1 MNKEPES
8 VVSLDTA
15 HAVSAEAVKSEV
27 FTDVPVDEPRYT
39 LEGWARPVMLTIATA
54 FSLFQL
60 YSAFI
65 GLYPPQIQRGVHLG
79 FALTLVFLLFGFRGR
94 NRQRVPWY
102 DVVLALLGAGVG
114 LYQVLFYDHIINSAG
129 DFNLRDEIVAGIAVL
144 ILIEATRRAVGMP
157 LVILMLAAMFYAFAG
172 PWLPGGL
179 HHAGFS
185 IQRIVSQEY
194 LSTEGIFG
202 TPLAVSSTFV
212 FLFILFGAVLR
223 ISGLG
228 KSFIDIALSLA
239 GHTTGGPAKV
249 AIVASSLFGTISGS
263 STANAVT
270 IGSFTIPLMKSIG
283 YKPHYAAGIEAAAGT
298 GGQLMPPIMGV
309 AAFVMSEMIGVPYL
323 KIAAAAALPAVLYY
337 TCLMISV
344 HLEAKRLGLK
354 GLERSRLPKFGPV
367 LLNAAPLAI
376 PLFGLIY
383 LLVTGWTP
391 LTSALAAIAGTLM
404 ITPLRKASRM
414 GPRKILRALQE
425 GATAAL
431 TVAVACAA
439 AGMVVGMIT
448 LSGAGLAA
456 GYGLVELSGGIL
468 IFTLILTAISS
479 LVLGTAV
486 PTTANYIITATVA
499 APALVKLGVPL
510 LPAHLFVFYF
520 GIIADITPPV
530 ALAAY
535 AASGI
540 AGSDPMKTG
549 LTATRLAISA
559 YLVPFIFALSP
570 ALLLV
575 DAPITSI
582 IEVIP
587 SSIIGIVGLSAAAMG
602 YWRRA
607 LPMWQRAMLLAGALA
622 LLTPGIVTDI
632 AGLAALGLVWFLQR
646 REDPKAALASNA
658 ASTNEVVREEIS
670 KS

>member
-8 VVSLDTA
+8 IVSLDTA
-15 HAVSAEAVKSEV
+15 RVVSAEAVKPEA

-39 LEGWARPVMLTIATA
+39 LEGWARPVMLAIATV

-60 YSAFI
+60 YSSFI
-65 GLYPPQIQRGVHLG
+65 GLYPPQIQRGIHLG
-79 FALTLVFLLFGFRGR
+79 FALTLVFLIFGFRGG
-94 NRQRVPWY
+94 NRQHVPWY
-102 DVVLALLGAGVG
+102 DIALALIGAGVG
-114 LYQVLFYDHIINSAG
+114 LYQVVFYDHIVNSAG
-129 DFNLRDEIVAGIAVL
+129 DFNLRDQIVAGIAVL
-144 ILIEATRRAVGMP
+144 IVIEATRRAVGMP

-179 HHAGFS
+179 RHAGFS

-194 LSTEGIFG
+194 LGTEGIFG

-309 AAFVMSEMIGVPYL
+309 AAFIMSEMIGVPYL

-354 GLERSRLPKFGPV
+354 GLERSRLPRFRPV
-367 LLNAAPLAI
+367 LLKAAPLAV

-391 LTSALAAIAGTLM
+391 LTSALAAIAGTLL
-404 ITPLRKASRM
+404 ITPLSKASRM

-439 AGMVVGMIT
+439 AGVVVGIIT
-448 LSGAGLAA
+448 LTGAGLAA
-456 GYGLVELSGGIL
+456 GYGLVDLSHGIL
-468 IFTLILTAISS
+468 ILTLVLTALTS

-602 YWRRA
+602 YWRRE
-607 LPMWQRAMLLAGALA
+607 LPMWQRAILLAGALA

-632 AGLAALGLVWFLQR
+632 AGLAALGLVWYLQR
-646 REDPKAALASNA
+646 REDPKAALA
-658 ASTNEVVREEIS
+658 
-670 KS
+670 

>member
-102 DVVLALLGAGVG
+102 DVVLALIGAGVG

>member
-8 VVSLDTA
+8 IVSLDTA

>member
-1 MNKEPES
+1 MRPPALHSPGQKLDRGCMNTEPES
-8 VVSLDTA
+8 THSLDTA
-15 HAVSAEAVKSEV
+15 PMVSAEAVKPEV
-27 FTDVPVDEPRYT
+27 FTEVPVDEPRYT

-79 FALTLVFLLFGFRGR
+79 FALALVFLLFGFRGG

-102 DVVLALLGAGVG
+102 DVVLALTGAGVG
-114 LYQVLFYDHIINSAG
+114 LYQVVFYDHIVNSAG

-144 ILIEATRRAVGMP
+144 ILIEATRRTVGKP
-157 LVILMLAAMFYAFAG
+157 LVILMLAAMFYAYAG

-194 LSTEGIFG
+194 LGTEGIFG

-228 KSFIDIALSLA
+228 RAFIDIALSLA

-298 GGQLMPPIMGV
+298 GGQLMPPVMGV

-344 HLEAKRLGLK
+344 HLEARRLGLK
-354 GLERSRLPKFGPV
+354 GLERSRLPRFGPV

-391 LTSALAAIAGTLM
+391 LTSALAAIAGTLI
-404 ITPLRKASRM
+404 ITPLSKASRM

-425 GATAAL
+425 GATGAL
-431 TVAVACAA
+431 TVAIACAA

-448 LSGAGLAA
+448 LTGAGLAA

-468 IFTLILTAISS
+468 IFTLILTALSS

-540 AGSDPMKTG
+540 AGSDPMKSG

-575 DAPITSI
+575 DAPITEI

-587 SSIIGIVGLSAAAMG
+587 SAIIGIVGLSAAAMG
-602 YWRRA
+602 YWRRE
-607 LPMWQRAMLLAGALA
+607 LPMWQRGILLAGALG
-622 LLTPGIVTDI
+622 LLTPGIATDI

-646 REDPKAALASNA
+646 RQDRKVALA
-658 ASTNEVVREEIS
+658 
-670 KS
+670 